1 MMSNFWGY
9 AGVDTLAI
17 LFIGG
22 MGFIYLV
29 CTRIFVSKYGEY
41 A

>member
-22 MGFIYLV
+22 MSFICVVYA
-29 CTRIFVSKYGEY
+29 RIFVSKYGE
-41 A
+41 